1 MTEER
6 DQQQDDVQL
15 PDEAVEDLEPGD
27 EETSDVSGGAFKQG
41 FPMKWSGSS

>member
-15 PDEAVEDLEPGD
+15 PEEPVEDLEPGTD
-27 EETSDVSGGAFKQG
+27 ESQDVGGGAFKQG
-41 FPMKWSGSS
+41 WPTKWTGAS